1 MPGGRSGCTSQA
13 ATTNGGVLASLSIV
27 IAGYAVLGAATIA
40 ILLMLSRRW
49 RRDDGDDAP
58 VPYGP
63 PDLADQPAGQVES

>member
-1 MPGGRSGCTSQA
+1 VYGLQTTAQA

-40 ILLMLSRRW
+40 VLRMLARRW
-49 RRDDGDDAP
+49 RRSDAVAAA

-63 PDLADQPAGQVES
+63 PAVPQDLTTDEAGL